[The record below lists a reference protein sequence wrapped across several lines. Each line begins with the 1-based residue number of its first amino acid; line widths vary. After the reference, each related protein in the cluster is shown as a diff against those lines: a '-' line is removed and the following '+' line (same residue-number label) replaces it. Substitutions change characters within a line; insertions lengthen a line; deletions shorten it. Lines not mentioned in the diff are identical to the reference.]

1 MTKSACDLRGFCH
14 QFGSIPHSLEL
25 LRHWELPLFKK
36 KENKNKVSVRT
47 AAHMER
53 ISSAFISV
61 THVIAL
67 SFRYHDVHLR
77 ALGTDNVT
85 ADRVLTQV
93 DLAALGL
100 VDGNGGN
107 CSQNLQKDMPHLLT
121 GFFWAL

>member
-1 MTKSACDLRGFCH
+1 
-14 QFGSIPHSLEL
+14 
-25 LRHWELPLFKK
+25 
-36 KENKNKVSVRT
+36 
-47 AAHMER
+47 MER

-107 CSQNLQKDMPHLLT
+107 CSQNLQKDMPRLLT